1 MFINS
6 FGSLNAANMDF
17 SIDVFLRQSWHD
29 PRLVLPG
36 PRERVAITN
45 PQMLARLWKP
55 DTYFSNMKDG
65 DIHRVSMP
73 NVLYRI
79 YKTGDV
85 LYSMRLTLRLSCHM
99 EFREYPLDSQVCGV
113 HVTSY
118 ANTDDLV
125 RYRWLADR
133 PIDLPEALEIAQFD
147 LLGFSANETSHVYVT
162 GNFSG
167 LLAEFKLRRQ
177 SGYHVL
183 QTYVPT
189 VLIVIVS
196 WVSFWL
202 DPNAVPGRVTLGVT
216 TLLTLTTLASGIRAS
231 LPPVSY
237 VKAIDVWIGTCM
249 ILVFSALMEFT
260 VVNWLFNKKV
270 THHGQSSFKI
280 RKSGVSNSAP
290 PWNPTKRLTAS
301 MKMWRDAGAGYVAST
316 ALIVMISARLAHG
329 SAQSQMLAELLQD
342 YDVNEWP
349 HAEYKHPTTVRV
361 QMFIN
366 SFGSLN
372 AANMDYTI
380 DVFLR
385 QRWMDP
391 RLRLRSGQKHI
402 TVSNPE
408 MRGRIWKPDTF
419 FNNVKD
425 AEVHQVSMP
434 NILLRIGNTGDVLYS
449 MRITLKLSCI
459 LQLENFP
466 FDAQQCNTLLASYA
480 NTDDVIKYR
489 WEENVPI
496 DLPDNLEIAQYD
508 LLGHS
513 THERKQEFVTGN
525 FSGLLIKFSLR
536 RQNGYHVLQT
546 YVPTILIVS
555 ISWVS
560 FWLDPNAVP
569 GRVSLGVTTL
579 LTLTT
584 LASGIRA
591 SLPPVSYVKAI
602 DVWIGTCMIMVFG
615 ALLEFTLV
623 NWLAN
628 KKVIE
633 HSQTMFKIPRLTKA
647 QEEEPSAA
655 ASPKTYITY
664 ARALDRLCRVLFP
677 GGFLIFNLVYWP
689 YYLVHQY
696 MALPQSLV

>member
-1 MFINS
+1 MWR
-6 FGSLNAANMDF
+6 GGRLG
-17 SIDVFLRQSWHD
+17 WG
-29 PRLVLPG
+29 RLVSTA
-36 PRERVAITN
+36 VAV
-45 PQMLARLWKP
+45 MLCVGLAR
-55 DTYFSNMKDG
+55 
-65 DIHRVSMP
+65 
-73 NVLYRI
+73 
-79 YKTGDV
+79 
-85 LYSMRLTLRLSCHM
+85 
-99 EFREYPLDSQVCGV
+99 
-113 HVTSY
+113 
-118 ANTDDLV
+118 
-125 RYRWLADR
+125 
-133 PIDLPEALEIAQFD
+133 
-147 LLGFSANETSHVYVT
+147 
-162 GNFSG
+162 
-167 LLAEFKLRRQ
+167 
-177 SGYHVL
+177 
-183 QTYVPT
+183 
-189 VLIVIVS
+189 
-196 WVSFWL
+196 
-202 DPNAVPGRVTLGVT
+202 
-216 TLLTLTTLASGIRAS
+216 
-231 LPPVSY
+231 
-237 VKAIDVWIGTCM
+237 GT
-249 ILVFSALMEFT
+249 
-260 VVNWLFNKKV
+260 
-270 THHGQSSFKI
+270 
-280 RKSGVSNSAP
+280 
-290 PWNPTKRLTAS
+290 
-301 MKMWRDAGAGYVAST
+301 
-316 ALIVMISARLAHG
+316 
-329 SAQSQMLAELLQD
+329 AQSQVLAELLQD

-349 HAEYKHPTTVRV
+349 DAEHKHPTTVRV

-385 QRWMDP
+385 QRWVDP
-391 RLRLRSGQKHI
+391 RLRLKTGQKRI

-434 NILLRIGNTGDVLYS
+434 NILLRIGNTGNVLYS

-513 THERKQEFVTGN
+513 THEVKQEFVTGN
-525 FSGLLIKFSLR
+525 FSGLLVKFSLR

-584 LASGIRA
+584 LASGTRA

-602 DVWIGTCMIMVFG
+602 DVWIGMCMIMVFG

-628 KKVIE
+628 RKVAPDC
-633 HSQTMFKIPRLTKA
+633 QPVFKIPKLLA
-647 QEEEPSAA
+647 SFDEETAA
-655 ASPKTYITY
+655 RAEDELPKTPTTYIGH
-664 ARALDRLCRVLFP
+664 ARAFDRLCRAAFP
-677 GGFLIFNLVYWP
+677 GGFLIFNFIYWP
-689 YYLVHQY
+689 YYLTHQTLE
-696 MALPQSLV
+696 ATTA